1 MQVVSVWCRGERIVE
16 HVEVASSTFERMRGL
31 LGRDAL
37 APGSGMLITRCG
49 SIHTVGMQFSL
60 DLIFIGRD
68 GVVKRVVRDVKPG
81 RWMVAG
87 RGAVKTLELQSGWL
101 PEGAL
106 VAENVIELR

>member
-1 MQVVSVWCRGERIVE
+1 
-16 HVEVASSTFERMRGL
+16 MRL
-31 LGRDAL
+31 
-37 APGSGMLITRCG
+37 
-49 SIHTVGMQFSL
+49 
-60 DLIFIGRD
+60 RD

-106 VAENVIELR
+106 VAEDVIELR